1 MIEILIP
8 SLVFTLVV
16 LALVF
21 VILIAKSQLVA
32 SGNINLNIN
41 GKTDYSVP
49 TGSKLLNV
57 LADQELYVSS
67 ACGGGGTCGLCKV
80 NVFEGGGDIL
90 TTELS
95 HVTKREAREGC
106 RLSCQVT
113 VKQDMKVEVP
123 EEVFGIKQWRCKV
136 ESNESVATFIKNLI
150 LENYKM
156 TIKKS

>member
-67 ACGGGGTCGLCKV
+67 ACGGGGRWGVC
-80 NVFEGGGDIL
+80 
-90 TTELS
+90 
-95 HVTKREAREGC
+95 
-106 RLSCQVT
+106 
-113 VKQDMKVEVP
+113 
-123 EEVFGIKQWRCKV
+123 
-136 ESNESVATFIKNLI
+136 
-150 LENYKM
+150 
-156 TIKKS
+156 

>member
-57 LADQELYVSS
+57 LADLELYVSS
-67 ACGGGGTCGLCKV
+67 ACGGGGLV
-80 NVFEGGGDIL
+80 VFAKSMSL
-90 TTELS
+90 
-95 HVTKREAREGC
+95 R
-106 RLSCQVT
+106 
-113 VKQDMKVEVP
+113 VEV
-123 EEVFGIKQWRCKV
+123 I
-136 ESNESVATFIKNLI
+136 S
-150 LENYKM
+150 
-156 TIKKS
+156 